1 MIIREI
7 RMDDRDGLLE
17 LYTHLH
23 DKGIP
28 DIDEKLVSLW
38 KRIVEDKDYHIIVA
52 EAEGKL
58 VSSCTCIVIPNLTRG
73 QSPYAFVENV
83 VTHADYRKQ
92 GLATACLERAKQIAV
107 SEGCY
112 KMMLLTGSKEESTLR
127 FYENAGYNRKDKTAS
142 GAVAIRNS
150 RPIPRPSS
158 LVNPRESNG
167 GGAPLV
173 VGEGVQRGPPRNRS
187 PLARLCL
194 LSPRCERR
202 SLPQERNIPRLALVP
217 AAAD

>member
-7 RMDDRDGLLE
+7 RMEDRDGLLE

-23 DKGIP
+23 EDGIP
-28 DIDEKLVSLW
+28 TVDEKLVSLW

-58 VSSCTCIVIPNLTRG
+58 VSSCTCVVIPNLTRG

-127 FYENAGYNRKDKTAS
+127 FYENAGYNRKDKTAF
-142 GAVAIRNS
+142 IQW
-150 RPIPRPSS
+150 I
-158 LVNPRESNG
+158 
-167 GGAPLV
+167 
-173 VGEGVQRGPPRNRS
+173 
-187 PLARLCL
+187 
-194 LSPRCERR
+194 
-202 SLPQERNIPRLALVP
+202 
-217 AAAD
+217 